1 MNKHS
6 LRQQLVLPF
15 VFLVIFVSAAIGWV
29 SFRAGEHA
37 VAELTRR
44 VLVDMVSR
52 IGAATE
58 QHLQAALTVLQAVE
72 PDPKTVPK
80 IQPFTDNLKTLE
92 ERLWIASGLF
102 MGVNNYVYFG
112 GTDGRFVGVKRV
124 NRDLVELSLRESGKG
139 RRTVYSVQAP
149 GDRSKI
155 LRSDGYDPRV
165 RPWYR
170 AAFEQAAPVWS
181 SVYNDFTT
189 REPTITL
196 AKPVYRSDRSLAG
209 VMATDVTLKT
219 LTDFLR
225 TLSVSKS
232 GVAFLM
238 DNDGYMIATSGD
250 ELPFK
255 MVDGLPQ
262 RMLAS
267 EMKTG
272 LIREAHAKVIEWQRN
287 GENLRTPLARDLWG
301 DSGIVEIGVARLGEK
316 YGVNWLTVV
325 VIPRSD
331 FMGDVTRSL
340 YQGIVIGGICVL
352 LALMT
357 GLILLNRVLRDIR
370 ALTNAAQQVGNGEPL
385 PTLNIRRR
393 DELGQLAQTFSEME
407 HNLRIDKLTAVFNR
421 ESLNAQVS
429 FLHRQAAQMPPQA
442 VTFALLFIDLDHFKS
457 INDHYGH
464 AAGDQTLVT
473 VAARLKSA
481 VRATDVVARYGGDEF
496 VILLKGVTKLD
507 DVIESSDKIREIVE
521 EPIRLEHGTV
531 RVGVSL
537 GWAMFPEDG
546 TDTKTLL
553 KVADSRMF
561 QTKKI
566 RKAAR

>member
-15 VFLVIFVSAAIGWV
+15 VFLMIFVSAAIGWV
-29 SFRAGEHA
+29 SFRAGEH
-37 VAELTRR
+37 VVSQLTQR

-52 IGAATE
+52 ISAAAE
-58 QHLQAALTVLQAVE
+58 QHLSGALIAMHAIE
-72 PDPKTVPK
+72 PDPGTLSKN
-80 IQPFTDNLKTLE
+80 QAFSDNLNVLE
-92 ERLWIASGLF
+92 ERFWIAGGLF
-102 MGVNNYVYFG
+102 RAVNNFVYYG
-112 GTDGRFVGVKRV
+112 GEDGRFAGVNRV
-124 NRDLVELSLRESGKG
+124 NPEAVEVYVRAPKAD
-139 RRTVYSVQAP
+139 RRTVYRAQSP
-149 GDRSKI
+149 GDRSTI
-155 LRSDGYDPRV
+155 LRSDDYDPRT

-170 AAFEQAAPVWS
+170 AAARHDKPVWS
-181 SVYNDFTT
+181 PIYNDYTNKQ
-189 REPTITL
+189 PTITL
-196 AKPVYRSDRSLAG
+196 AKAVHRAGHSLVG
-209 VMATDVTLKT
+209 VIATDVTLQT
-219 LTDFLR
+219 LTEFLR
-225 TLSVSKS
+225 GLSLSKN

-238 DNDGYMIATSGD
+238 DSEGYLIATSGQ
-250 ELPFK
+250 ELPLK
-255 MVDGLPQ
+255 MVDGMPQ
-262 RMLAS
+262 RLRAS

-272 LIREAHAKVIEWQRN
+272 LIRSAYGKILDWQRE
-287 GENLRTPLARDLWG
+287 GADLRTPVSRDFWIDG
-301 DSGIVEIGVARLGEK
+301 DIVEVGVSRFGEK

-331 FMGDVTRSL
+331 FMGDINRSL
-340 YQGIVIGGICVL
+340 YQGIFIGVVCVL
-352 LALMT
+352 IALAL
-357 GLILLNRVLRDIR
+357 GVNILNRILRDIR

-385 PTLNIRRR
+385 PALNIRRY

-421 ESLNAQVS
+421 ESLNAQVA
-429 FLHRQAAQMPPQA
+429 FLHRQAEQSPEQN
-442 VTFALLFIDLDHFKS
+442 VSFALLFIDLDHFKS

-464 AAGDQTLVT
+464 AAGDQALIA

-481 VRATDVVARYGGDEF
+481 VRASDVVARYGGDEF
-496 VILLKGVTKLD
+496 VILLKGVSKLD
-507 DVIESSDKIREIVE
+507 DVVDTSDKIRDLVE
-521 EPIRLEHGTV
+521 VPIKLDHAIV